1 MFRELQIEW
10 NGPALDL
17 KHIQS
22 LRYKSIKFKR
32 AYSLLRFSRE
42 KFTCTYSEHWIPP
55 LYGYRRSF
63 LFSRI
68 FWNKEAILGKNK
80 TKQTKQNKQNKTK
93 TKNLTTFL
101 SLLLGSSDRHM
112 RIVIFRSISHH
123 SLGLKRSR
131 SQTLFRG
138 EHLFVDGTHKTVSK
152 QKDIK

>member
-10 NGPALDL
+10 NGSALDL

-32 AYSLLRFSRE
+32 AYSLLHFSRE

-68 FWNKEAILGKNK
+68 FRNKEAILGKNK
-80 TKQTKQNKQNKTK
+80 TKQTKQRQ
-93 TKNLTTFL
+93 KNLTTFL

>member
-1 MFRELQIEW
+1 MKWSRLRLKTYIFNPSDTNQSNLNELTLFCAFHEKSSLAPTRSTEFRHFTATDARFCFRE
-10 NGPALDL
+10 
-17 KHIQS
+17 
-22 LRYKSIKFKR
+22 
-32 AYSLLRFSRE
+32 FSGIRKQFRE
-42 KFTCTYSEHWIPP
+42 K
-55 LYGYRRSF
+55 
-63 LFSRI
+63 
-68 FWNKEAILGKNK
+68 
-80 TKQTKQNKQNKTK
+80 TKQNKQNKTK

>member
-10 NGPALDL
+10 NGSALDL

-22 LRYKSIKFKR
+22 FRYKSIKFKR

-68 FWNKEAILGKNK
+68 FWNKEAILGKKKN
-80 TKQTKQNKQNKTK
+80 KQTNKTK

>member
-17 KHIQS
+17 KHIQP
-22 LRYKSIKFKR
+22 LPYKSIKFKR
-32 AYSLLRFSRE
+32 AYSLLRLSRE
-42 KFTCTYSEHWIPP
+42 KFTCAYSEHWIPP

-68 FWNKEAILGKNK
+68 FRNKEAILGK
-80 TKQTKQNKQNKTK
+80 KQNKTK

-101 SLLLGSSDRHM
+101 SLLLGSSDRHI

>member
-22 LRYKSIKFKR
+22 LQYKSIKFKR

-68 FWNKEAILGKNK
+68 FWNKEAILEKK
-80 TKQTKQNKQNKTK
+80 TQNKQNKTK
-93 TKNLTTFL
+93 TKNLTIFL

-138 EHLFVDGTHKTVSK
+138 EHLFVDGMHKTVSK